1 MGEKRP
7 LAAIVDDD
15 PRLIESLQ
23 DLLESAGYR
32 TVDFGSAEAVFA
44 RGLEAVDVLITDIGL
59 PGADGLALREAVKR
73 LHPDL
78 PVFLISGRYEFAD
91 SNPAPDISGFFR
103 KPFDAQEL
111 LSAIANALHSRKIG
125 G

>member
-1 MGEKRP
+1 MGERRP

-32 TVDFGSAEAVFA
+32 TIDFRSAEALLT
-44 RGLEAVDVLITDIGL
+44 RGLATIDVLITDIGL
-59 PGADGLALREAVKR
+59 PGADGLALREAVKTLR
-73 LHPDL
+73 PDI

-91 SNPAPDISGFFR
+91 QNRAQDINGFFR

-111 LSAIANALHSRKIG
+111 LSAIANALRSQHIG

>member
-1 MGEKRP
+1 MGEMRP

-32 TVDFGSAEAVFA
+32 TINFRSAEALMGS
-44 RGLEAVDVLITDIGL
+44 GLAAVDVLITDIGL
-59 PGADGLALREAVKR
+59 PGVDGLALREAVKR
-73 LHPDL
+73 LHPEI
-78 PVFLISGRYEFAD
+78 PVFLISGRYEFAGQ
-91 SNPAPDISGFFR
+91 SRAQDISGFFR

-111 LSAIANALHSRKIG
+111 LSAIANALHNRKIG